1 MSIKEEYLVMVWHSA
16 ITMAPCTVI
25 WLLAIYYSKVHCSW
39 INDRPLFGR
48 VILVT
53 VCERELVQLK
63 LNWSGFLQFGIASV
77 KKIGCVLLLYE
88 VN

>member
-1 MSIKEEYLVMVWHSA
+1 M
-16 ITMAPCTVI
+16 
-25 WLLAIYYSKVHCSW
+25 
-39 INDRPLFGR
+39 
-48 VILVT
+48 T

-63 LNWSGFLQFGIASV
+63 LNWSGLVQFGIASV